1 MKAPDFWDKADWRG
15 MALQPIAVL
24 YGLIAETRLRRSPAG
39 AVAIPVICVGNFTLG
54 GAGKTPSVLMLAQM
68 MQAIGHR
75 TFILSRGYGARLSGP
90 LLVDPNLHSARDVG
104 DEPSLLARNFPVV
117 IGADRLASAKL
128 AIAHGASLLLMDDG
142 LQNPRLKK
150 SVNLAV
156 VDGQSGVGNG
166 RVFPAGPLRARL
178 QAQLAITDAVLIIG
192 DGERGGKLAE
202 PAQALG
208 CPVFRGR
215 LVPDDEAHRLAG
227 QQALAFCGIGRPE
240 KFRRTLESVGIDVQG
255 FFAFSDHHV
264 ITKHEADYLLH
275 KAAREGLAL
284 VTTAKDQARL
294 LGDPYTRQALA
305 GLVNVVGV
313 KLEIADTTAFK
324 DWLLG
329 RIKTTLT

>member
-24 YGLIAETRLRRSPAG
+24 YGLIAETRLRRSPTG

-90 LLVDPNLHSARDVG
+90 LLVDPNLHTARDVG
-104 DEPSLLARNFPVV
+104 DEPSLLARDFPVV

-142 LQNPRLKK
+142 LQNPCLKK
-150 SVNLAV
+150 SINLAV

-178 QAQLAITDAVLIIG
+178 QAQLAITDAVLIVG
-192 DGERGGKLAE
+192 DGECGGEVAE
-202 PAQALG
+202 QAQALG

-240 KFRRTLESVGIDVQG
+240 KFRRTLESVSIDVQG
-255 FFAFSDHHV
+255 FVAFSDHHV
-264 ITKHEADYLLH
+264 LTKDEADYLLH

-313 KLEIADTTAFK
+313 KLEISDTTAFN